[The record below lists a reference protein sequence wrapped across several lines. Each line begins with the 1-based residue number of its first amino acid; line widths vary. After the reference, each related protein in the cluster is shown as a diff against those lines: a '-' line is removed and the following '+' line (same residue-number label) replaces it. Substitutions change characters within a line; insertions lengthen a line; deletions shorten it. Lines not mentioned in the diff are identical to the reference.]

1 MNLCFSFAADNSV
14 KMWRLLLAEDWWQAD
29 YCLSAAS
36 VVTGCSHSLVWPC
49 PCNTHFVSTY
59 FDTPRAVALQCN
71 SAFCN
76 SALGAHMLLL
86 LWLFMLSELKLKLIV
101 FVTDVR
107 IFYIKFIV
115 ELDIQYDCLLSC
127 FGFVGRL
134 S

>member
-1 MNLCFSFAADNSV
+1 
-14 KMWRLLLAEDWWQAD
+14 
-29 YCLSAAS
+29 
-36 VVTGCSHSLVWPC
+36 
-49 PCNTHFVSTY
+49 
-59 FDTPRAVALQCN
+59 
-71 SAFCN
+71 
-76 SALGAHMLLL
+76 MLLL

-101 FVTDVR
+101 FVTHVR